1 MYRLR
6 SSQWIVYKWKAT
18 QLKLLGLLLGLVILV
33 VGCSGDQDSVSE
45 SGSTEQQDTS
55 TSESSKTNEGP
66 ATSTSESSKT
76 NEGSD
81 TSKPTA
87 SGPRELAADCLF
99 DEAVPKI
106 SCRAT
111 GTTQDSKLRWE
122 SNVSGWVTGS
132 VYEFELK
139 EHYQLV
145 PEARITLEQCV
156 SSGCEEI
163 VVTIDTS
170 AIVGNKPIDSPASNN
185 NNRPSINADS
195 DPADIVRNRWHADC
209 FGEGSSMMP
218 ISPIAPED
226 LDFVKPLGALSGVH
240 ITPVSHQYYY
250 PKQNVIADVKSP
262 IDGTI
267 IYLTNRGTANSANT
281 FGGATGQSYEVQYVI
296 EYSCDYYLVLDHV
309 IGVPEKIK
317 TVLGDSWDKRVRIPV
332 KTGELLGKHSDG
344 AKVDF
349 SVIDLTRDVV
359 TGLVNPKAYYGGSDG
374 QSGEPFK
381 LFERDSFEYY
391 EEPLRSAMEDKS
403 LRTIS
408 PRGGIF
414 GYDIEGTLQGNW
426 YVDGTSYEGRE
437 GIKDSFGSYFK
448 THAALVPNHLDKSML
463 RIGIGD
469 DFRDKELGVIYGVA
483 LPAPSFDSVTTE
495 SGLVMYEIRELTPCD
510 GSDPTTA
517 KGRSKNEWCNKDFAA
532 GTVLLEL
539 IDSETMKLE
548 AFFDTPISS
557 DLAFTSKARLYS
569 R

>member
-1 MYRLR
+1 M
-6 SSQWIVYKWKAT
+6 
-18 QLKLLGLLLGLVILV
+18 
-33 VGCSGDQDSVSE
+33 
-45 SGSTEQQDTS
+45 EQTTTS
-55 TSESSKTNEGP
+55 TAESAKTNEGP

-76 NEGSD
+76 NEGPS

-87 SGPRELAADCLF
+87 SGPVELSADCLF
-99 DEAVPKI
+99 DESVPKI
-106 SCRAT
+106 SCKAI
-111 GTTQDSKLRWE
+111 GTTQGSELRWE

-145 PEARITLEQCV
+145 PEARITLEECV

-163 VVTIDTS
+163 VVIIDTS
-170 AIVGNKPIDSPASNN
+170 AIVGNKPIDSPPSN

-195 DPADIVRNRWHADC
+195 DPADIVRNRWHGEC
-209 FGEGSSMMP
+209 FGEGNSMMP

-267 IYLTNRGTANSANT
+267 IYLTNRGTANAANS

-296 EYSCDYYLVLDHV
+296 EYSCDFYLILDHV
-309 IGVPEKIK
+309 IGVPEKFQ
-317 TVLGDSWDKRVRIPV
+317 TELGDSWDKRVRIPV
-332 KTGELLGKHSDG
+332 KTGELLGKHTDG

-349 SVIDLTRDVV
+349 SVIDLTRNVV
-359 TGLVNPKAYYGGSDG
+359 PGLVNIKAYYGGSDG
-374 QSGEPFK
+374 QAGEPFK

-391 EEPLRSAMEDKS
+391 EEPLRSAMEAKS
-403 LRTIS
+403 LRTMS

-414 GYDIEGTLQGNW
+414 GYDVKDTLQGNW
-426 YVDGTSYEGRE
+426 YIDGTSYSGSDENS
-437 GIKDSFGSYFK
+437 KDAFGNYFK
-448 THAALVPNHLDKSML
+448 THVALVPNHLDESML
-463 RIGIGD
+463 RVGIGD
-469 DFRDKELGVIYGVA
+469 DFSDKEMGVIYGVA

-495 SGLVMYEIRELTPCD
+495 SGLVMYELRELTPCD
-510 GSDPTTA
+510 GSGHTA
-517 KGRSKNEWCNKDFAA
+517 TGRSKNEWCNKDFAS
-532 GTVLLEL
+532 GTALLQL
-539 IDSETMKLE
+539 IDTGTMKLE
-548 AFFDTPISS
+548 VFFDTPITS
-557 DLAFTSKARLYS
+557 DLAFTNKARIYS